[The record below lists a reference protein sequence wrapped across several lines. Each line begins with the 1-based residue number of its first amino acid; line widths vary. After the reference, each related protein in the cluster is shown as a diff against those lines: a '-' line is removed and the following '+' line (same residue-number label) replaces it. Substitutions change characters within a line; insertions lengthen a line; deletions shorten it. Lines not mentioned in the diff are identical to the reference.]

1 LALGTTSQ
9 SCSKNGATI
18 NDWWV
23 EFIPPSVYALKD
35 TSVKCADGRYFACTN
50 DFGGKVG
57 VGITERICQT
67 PLPIV
72 NGSPC
77 PFPSALVEESS
88 STQSSELSG
97 ASIVGIC
104 IGIGV
109 LFLLIAIIIVIRK
122 KIISERQEI
131 V

>member
-1 LALGTTSQ
+1 MEGILLVRMILVG
-9 SCSKNGATI
+9 
-18 NDWWV
+18 
-23 EFIPPSVYALKD
+23 
-35 TSVKCADGRYFACTN
+35 
-50 DFGGKVG
+50 VG